1 MTQPS
6 PVVAL
11 LMVGGAG
18 KSLWPISNEARPKQF
33 LKLFADRSLFQSTLA
48 RVAGVGADEI
58 LVITGQAHAGQV
70 KDQISELGNL
80 PSYLLL
86 EPGRRDSAAAI
97 AAGVAWVK
105 QNVKEDAIIAA
116 LPSDHF
122 IPDTAAFPRA
132 LAQAAAIARAGWL
145 VTFGIRPTAATTEY
159 GYIQRG
165 APLEDALPHS
175 VISLRLMTQP
185 HSQSFDRARWSRTD
199 RQS

>member
-122 IPDTAAFPRA
+122 HSR
-132 LAQAAAIARAGWL
+132 
-145 VTFGIRPTAATTEY
+145 Y
-159 GYIQRG
+159 RG
-165 APLEDALPHS
+165 LS
-175 VISLRLMTQP
+175 
-185 HSQSFDRARWSRTD
+185 SRTCTGSCDCPRGVARNVRNQANRCND
-199 RQS
+199 RIWLYPAGRPPRGRFAPFGH